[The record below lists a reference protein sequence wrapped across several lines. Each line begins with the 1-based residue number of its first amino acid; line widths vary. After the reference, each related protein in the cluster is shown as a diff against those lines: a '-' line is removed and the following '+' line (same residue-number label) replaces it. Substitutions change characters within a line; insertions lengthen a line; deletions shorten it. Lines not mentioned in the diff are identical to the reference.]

1 MLRRG
6 SEMTATDRLF
16 VMAWLVALAAQLSC
30 AALLVGGGAIAGAGM
45 VAYAKGEL
53 SATEEASFP
62 RVWAAA
68 QAAMDDLEFTIV
80 SREMGEVAAKLVAR
94 GSDNRRVT
102 VNLERHVGDL
112 TEIRVRVGIFGEE
125 SLSRL
130 VLDKIRQRLRLRPEA
145 LRLLRNGLFRT

>member
-1 MLRRG
+1 MA
-6 SEMTATDRLF
+6 ATDRLF
-16 VMAWLVALAAQLSC
+16 VMAWLVALGAQLSC

-62 RVWAAA
+62 RAWAAA
-68 QAAMDDLEFTIV
+68 QAAMDDLDLTIV
-80 SREMGEVAAKLVAR
+80 SRQRGEVSAKLVAR
-94 GSDNRRVT
+94 GADNRRVT
-102 VNLERHVGDL
+102 VSLERQMGDL

-145 LRLLRNGLFRT
+145 LRILRSGLFRT